1 MLIIQLNKLTY
12 TLILKFQNEILIH
25 NAIEMNVQNLFI
37 FLFIYS
43 LLDTLL
49 VLYIVFKSKT
59 IVYGLIEIMIAII
72 MSTVS
77 LLTIEH
83 NKALAKKDYSS
94 SKDSGGGGGGSDSSS
109 GGGSGSSGKKD
120 TSSNSD
126 SKKFRAYVSLDIS
139 L

>member
-1 MLIIQLNKLTY
+1 
-12 TLILKFQNEILIH
+12 
-25 NAIEMNVQNLFI
+25 
-37 FLFIYS
+37 
-43 LLDTLL
+43 
-49 VLYIVFKSKT
+49 
-59 IVYGLIEIMIAII
+59 MIAVI

-109 GGGSGSSGKKD
+109 GSGSGSSGKKD

-126 SKKFRAYVSLDIS
+126 STHFAIDTPSH
-139 L
+139 

>member
-1 MLIIQLNKLTY
+1 M
-12 TLILKFQNEILIH
+12 
-25 NAIEMNVQNLFI
+25 
-37 FLFIYS
+37 
-43 LLDTLL
+43 
-49 VLYIVFKSKT
+49 LYIVFKSKT

-94 SKDSGGGGGGSDSSS
+94 SKDSGGGGGGTDSSS
-109 GGGSGSSGKKD
+109 GSGSGSSGKKD

>member
-109 GGGSGSSGKKD
+109 GGGFRFIRKKG
-120 TSSNSD
+120 
-126 SKKFRAYVSLDIS
+126 YQQ
-139 L
+139 

>member
-1 MLIIQLNKLTY
+1 M
-12 TLILKFQNEILIH
+12 
-25 NAIEMNVQNLFI
+25 
-37 FLFIYS
+37 
-43 LLDTLL
+43 
-49 VLYIVFKSKT
+49 FKSET
-59 IVYGLIEIMIAII
+59 IVYGLIEIMIAVI

-120 TSSNSD
+120 TSSNSE
-126 SKKFRAYVSLDIS
+126 SKKFRSHVSLDIS
-139 L
+139 YRYPISH